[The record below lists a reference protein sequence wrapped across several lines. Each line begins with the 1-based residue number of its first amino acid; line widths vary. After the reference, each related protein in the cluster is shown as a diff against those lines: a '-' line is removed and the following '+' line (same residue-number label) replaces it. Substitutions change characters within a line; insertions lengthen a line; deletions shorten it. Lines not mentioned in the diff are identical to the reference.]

1 MTHNTVFKY
10 EVFLLAAV
18 VVYGLFFWFGSESN
32 RTRANSW
39 FVASHLCELQAM
51 PTDTIGAKHAG

>member
-1 MTHNTVFKY
+1 MMHNTVFKY

-18 VVYGLFFWFGSESN
+18 AIYGAFFWFGSESN

-39 FVASHLCELQAM
+39 FVASHLRELRAM
-51 PTDTIGAKHAG
+51 PTDIVGAKHAG